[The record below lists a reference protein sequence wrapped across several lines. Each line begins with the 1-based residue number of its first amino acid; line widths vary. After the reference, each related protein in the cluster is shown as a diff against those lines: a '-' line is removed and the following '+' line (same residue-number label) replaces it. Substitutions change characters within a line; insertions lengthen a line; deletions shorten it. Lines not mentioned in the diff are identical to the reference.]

1 MATNNH
7 LLKYLFLF
15 FLSCLWIPCTTG
27 RDSLKPGDTLN
38 FSNSLVSLKSR
49 FALLFIPQNKIA
61 NESYLLRVSDCTSK
75 FTVWYSNPDFPI
87 AKDSD
92 FLTLDMSGTL
102 KIMRKGGDSLMLY
115 SSLKP
120 TNNTVATLL
129 DSGNFVLKELY
140 SNGTTKCVLWQSFDH
155 PMNKTAQKRS
165 KRGNLASLFIYCRV
179 SVYVKNNAQAF

>member
-7 LLKYLFLF
+7 LLKYLSLL
-15 FLSCLWIPCTTG
+15 FLSFLWIPCTTG

-38 FSNSLVSLKSR
+38 SSNSLVSLKSR

-61 NESYLLRVSDCTSK
+61 NESYLLGVSDRTSK
-75 FTVWYSNPDFPI
+75 LTVWYSNPDFSI

-102 KIMRKGGDSLMLY
+102 KIMRKGGDFLVLY

-140 SNGTTKCVLWQSFDH
+140 SNRTTKCVLWQSFDH
-155 PMNKTAQKRS
+155 PMNKTAQKGS
-165 KRGNLASLFIYCRV
+165 KRVNLASLFI
-179 SVYVKNNAQAF
+179 F